1 MCYFKVSKKHNFSL
15 NRKTVNESFFDVID
29 TEAKAYW
36 LGFLYADGNVSTNS
50 YHISCDLH
58 IDDIEH
64 LEKLYSALNIFR
76 LPRTDNKLQRCRFA
90 ISCKHIKDA
99 LIEKGCVPNKSYILK
114 FPDENIF
121 KSKDLIRHFIRG
133 YFDGDGC
140 LSYGGSK
147 NIFKPRCCI
156 VGTKN
161 ILQNIEVY
169 SNTSWTWY
177 VANKTSDLIFDIKSN
192 INNSIK
198 FLQWIYENSTIYL
211 NRKYYRYLCF
221 KNHNFA
227 VSKSDF
233 RDNDRVISEKAKLY
247 VQNNYP
253 NFVYKHVNTEI
264 IK

>member
-1 MCYFKVSKKHNFSL
+1 M
-15 NRKTVNESFFDVID
+15 
-29 TEAKAYW
+29 
-36 LGFLYADGNVSTNS
+36 GFLYADGNVSTNS

-99 LIEKGCVPNKSYILK
+99 LIEKGCVPNKSYVLK
-114 FPDENIF
+114 FPDE
-121 KSKDLIRHFIRG
+121 
-133 YFDGDGC
+133 
-140 LSYGGSK
+140 

-253 NFVYKHVNTEI
+253 NFVYKHVNPEI